1 MKQYLLTSM
10 YSASNEKETLL
21 LKALDKFEQA
31 EKLND
36 NFFKANFEKA
46 KVYVERGMLMLGIN
60 ITDNIAYALW
70 YFNLA
75 SAEFS
80 KAFKK
85 NPDCFNKIL
94 TFSEKIYKSSKLFKT
109 STNIKYKLVLLLK
122 SFYLLFCAFKESPVT
137 PTASNYFQAG
147 AYLFEY
153 LRCGGKNE
161 GHFQFFHFHFF
172 LFFFFFPSYYF
183 RYFGINFIISNLG
196 LHLAGATGSMFESA
210 FLIKPSIGIADF
222 VYTIQKR
229 NNQYNI
235 GINENIQSV
244 DIYKKILPKI
254 EGEDIVCEY
263 NESISIQINDTQLHF
278 TPLILHNPEGN
289 YRYILFIS
297 RIFHILGQNKNS
309 SSSFA
314 TNSLNS
320 STPSTATLSASA
332 ASLSINSSASTVNNT
347 MTSAS
352 TSQLSGN
359 ANASYLKMMKSY
371 QIFQLHF
378 DEFIL
383 SNSASNTFILTK
395 FDICLPLNDENN
407 LKLHLIASDTPIEN
421 INIENFNNSSAFI
434 ISSVLLKPGE
444 NTFTVHQTRPG
455 EVPFYLFSQFHPPMS
470 SKTKDFLFNFS
481 AVFLLIFADNF
492 VFLLRDGP
500 TNLRRKQLV
509 I

>member
-1 MKQYLLTSM
+1 M
-10 YSASNEKETLL
+10 
-21 LKALDKFEQA
+21 
-31 EKLND
+31 
-36 NFFKANFEKA
+36 
-46 KVYVERGMLMLGIN
+46 
-60 ITDNIAYALW
+60 
-70 YFNLA
+70 
-75 SAEFS
+75 
-80 KAFKK
+80 
-85 NPDCFNKIL
+85 
-94 TFSEKIYKSSKLFKT
+94 
-109 STNIKYKLVLLLK
+109 
-122 SFYLLFCAFKESPVT
+122 
-137 PTASNYFQAG
+137 
-147 AYLFEY
+147 
-153 LRCGGKNE
+153 
-161 GHFQFFHFHFF
+161 
-172 LFFFFFPSYYF
+172 
-183 RYFGINFIISNLG
+183 
-196 LHLAGATGSMFESA
+196 AGATGSMFESA